1 MNSIKLLNKKKLDVM
16 FKDYPLYS
24 QEDIEDKKVILEIF
38 IPFQNM
44 YWLILEGNRENDD
57 FIFFGYCHITD
68 SEFGYVSF
76 NELYNLDY
84 SLEFNY
90 YKEPISLNELKA
102 KYEEE

>member
-1 MNSIKLLNKKKLDVM
+1 MSSVKLLNKEKLDMM

-24 QEDIEDKKVILEIF
+24 QEHIEDKKVILEIF
-38 IPFQNM
+38 IPHQNM

-68 SEFGYVSF
+68 SEYGYVSF

>member
-1 MNSIKLLNKKKLDVM
+1 MSSVKLLKKEKLDMM

-24 QEDIEDKKVILEIF
+24 QDDIKDKKVILEIF
-38 IPFQNM
+38 IPFQKM

-68 SEFGYVSF
+68 SEYGYVSF

>member
-1 MNSIKLLNKKKLDVM
+1 MNSVKLLTIKQLDKM

-76 NELYNLDY
+76 NELYSLDY
-84 SLEFNY
+84 GIEFIY
-90 YKEPISLNELKA
+90 YKEPVSLNKLKS
-102 KYEEE
+102 KYEEK

>member
-1 MNSIKLLNKKKLDVM
+1 MSSVKLLNKEKLDMM

-24 QEDIEDKKVILEIF
+24 QEHIEDKKVILEIF
-38 IPFQNM
+38 IPHQNM

-76 NELYNLDY
+76 NGLYNLDY

>member
-1 MNSIKLLNKKKLDVM
+1 MNSIKLLNKEKLDTI

-24 QEDIEDKKVILEIF
+24 QEHREDKKVILEIF
-38 IPFQNM
+38 IPYQNM

-76 NELYNLDY
+76 NELYSLDY
-84 SLEFNY
+84 GIQYIHHSI
-90 YKEPISLNELKA
+90 PISLEELKR
-102 KYEEE
+102 KYNND

>member
-1 MNSIKLLNKKKLDVM
+1 MSSVKLLNKEKLDMM

-24 QEDIEDKKVILEIF
+24 QENIEDKKVILEIF
-38 IPFQNM
+38 IPYQNM
-44 YWLILEGNRENDD
+44 YWLILEGNCEDDD

-76 NELYNLDY
+76 NELYSLDCDV
-84 SLEFNY
+84 EFNY
-90 YKEPISLNELKA
+90 YKNAISLNELKI

>member
-1 MNSIKLLNKKKLDVM
+1 MNSVKLLTIKQLDKM
-16 FKDYPLYS
+16 FKNYPLYS
-24 QEDIEDKKVILEIF
+24 QENVGDKKVILEIF

-76 NELYNLDY
+76 NELYSLDY
-84 SLEFNY
+84 GIEFIY
-90 YKEPISLNELKA
+90 YKKPVSLSKLKS
-102 KYEEE
+102 KYEEI